1 MATRNRKIEPI
12 LDVVQKRNT
21 KSKRTKV
28 LVKKSK
34 ELSILCNLDINITV
48 YDRTIHKVQ
57 QFSTRQ
63 GFTVQSIYQMILD
76 ESSKKGMNS
85 KKFKMKIVN
94 CPEPDGLLNDS
105 GDSDDDID
113 LPMQL
118 T

>member
-12 LDVVQKRNT
+12 SDVVQKRNT

-34 ELSILCNLDINITV
+34 ELSILCNLDINITI

-57 QFSTRQ
+57 QFSTKQ
-63 GFTVQSIYQMILD
+63 GFTVQSIYQMIVD
-76 ESSKKGMNS
+76 EKQKKGS
-85 KKFKMKIVN
+85 SQKKFKMKII
-94 CPEPDGLLNDS
+94 DGLENHGLM
-105 GDSDDDID
+105 GGDDDTDEEDEDTPI
-113 LPMQL
+113 